1 MPKDKNKKI
10 PNYVRKDI
18 RQRSKKEAGIYGG
31 EVTKKSKAPTK
42 TGTFLR
48 KAKGAATGKPNK
60 YGLKKMGGG
69 ADLPIRKTTRTPKK
83 YVATGTRA
91 FKSVEDGK
99 TVEVKGK
106 RTGQKSTT
114 SKGLASKT
122 KYSVSRVGMS
132 KVKDPGHK
140 EAPEF
145 KENAA
150 TRAREKYKKG
160 SRTKEQEAYDEKVLD
175 RRRTYKRAGL
185 SKSKNKRDLKKK
197 YKEQARSG
205 TYERNR

>member
-18 RQRSKKEAGIYGG
+18 RQRSKKEAGLYGK
-31 EVTKKSKAPTK
+31 EVTKKSKAPTVLGNK
-42 TGTFLR
+42 IRKITTGSS
-48 KAKGAATGKPNK
+48 
-60 YGLKKMGGG
+60 LKKMGGG
-69 ADLPIRKTTRTPKK
+69 ADLPTRKTTRTPKK

-122 KYSVSRVGMS
+122 KYSVSRVVMS
-132 KVKDPGHK
+132 KVK
-140 EAPEF
+140 
-145 KENAA
+145 
-150 TRAREKYKKG
+150 
-160 SRTKEQEAYDEKVLD
+160 
-175 RRRTYKRAGL
+175 
-185 SKSKNKRDLKKK
+185 
-197 YKEQARSG
+197 
-205 TYERNR
+205 